1 MHKGTSAFLHSHTE
15 CYPLHYGGGCVS
27 SKGQQMTEHIGTQS
41 YLLTHDVATRFN
53 DTLFQVFTKDG
64 DKESAFGQQEVNDN
78 KKNTDKINYW
88 FVYEIV
94 SLNDSDTRE
103 QIYLIG
109 NPVGWW
115 VVIGLIAV
123 LVGVLAA
130 DMLSCKSYSKV

>member
-1 MHKGTSAFLHSHTE
+1 MVIL
-15 CYPLHYGGGCVS
+15 L
-27 SKGQQMTEHIGTQS
+27 EHIGTQS
-41 YLLTHDVATRFN
+41 YLLTHD
-53 DTLFQVFTKDG
+53 
-64 DKESAFGQQEVNDN
+64 AFGQQEVNDN